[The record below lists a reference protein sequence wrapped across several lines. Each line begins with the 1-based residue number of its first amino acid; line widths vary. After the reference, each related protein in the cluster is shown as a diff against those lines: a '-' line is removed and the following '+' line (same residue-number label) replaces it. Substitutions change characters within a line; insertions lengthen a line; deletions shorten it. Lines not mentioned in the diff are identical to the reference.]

1 VLYTMMDVLKNL
13 IVKYC
18 KIAKIGIK
26 KFVNKLVRKILYIY
40 MIKHYTYFFLQ
51 YISILINNNL
61 GIFQI
66 WDGQWSHLLQ
76 TIVYLKWLRSLK
88 MNFIVGFPPEI
99 QDSFVIKHVP
109 SNARVFG
116 YLDLKFHNL
125 PAFGLKIRKIYRKY
139 AKRGQVVKHL

>member
-1 VLYTMMDVLKNL
+1 MVSGPISY
-13 IVKYC
+13 
-18 KIAKIGIK
+18 
-26 KFVNKLVRKILYIY
+26 KLLFILSDCG
-40 MIKHYTYFFLQ
+40 H
-51 YISILINNNL
+51 S
-61 GIFQI
+61 
-66 WDGQWSHLLQ
+66 
-76 TIVYLKWLRSLK
+76 K